1 MDKVKDMTGSL
12 IGGGSDMLAGLFG
25 GDEQDK
31 LASSAEAE
39 ADEKRKATMAF
50 LNNMSTERD
59 QDSENLGLSDFLAG
73 ESAGQIETPP
83 DAKTLLAK
91 EAVEEATETG
101 TSVADSET
109 VTDKN
114 VEMLETLKLIAQNG
128 SEQNAKLSAIADASE
143 AGVTVNKKILTTTYV

>member
-1 MDKVKDMTGSL
+1 
-12 IGGGSDMLAGLFG
+12 
-25 GDEQDK
+25 
-31 LASSAEAE
+31 
-39 ADEKRKATMAF
+39 
-50 LNNMSTERD
+50 
-59 QDSENLGLSDFLAG
+59 
-73 ESAGQIETPP
+73 
-83 DAKTLLAK
+83 LLAK